1 MDDRNFYGIFYSIL
15 FKNESL
21 LGRFYAPEAPCILN
35 FSKTVGVNAEIQI
48 SFYGLGGKKQTTPAT
63 PGMSQMRCQALEDG
77 EGDRRGVGA

>member
-48 SFYGLGGKKQTTPAT
+48 SFYGLGGKKADDTRNTRNVTNAL
-63 PGMSQMRCQALEDG
+63 PGFG
-77 EGDRRGVGA
+77 GWGG